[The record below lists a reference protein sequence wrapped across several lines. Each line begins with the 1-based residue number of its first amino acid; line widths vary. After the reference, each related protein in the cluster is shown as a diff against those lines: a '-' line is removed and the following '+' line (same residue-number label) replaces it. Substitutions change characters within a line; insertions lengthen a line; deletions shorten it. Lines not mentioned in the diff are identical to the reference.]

1 MTSIGNTGYTNL
13 ASQVLVLNKGKSPK
27 EYTPESFEVPVIDI
41 TPEFEARYSN
51 AKERA
56 KLKCENSVRWTSN
69 SLYKTDLKSPI
80 GYTVNKD
87 ALNKVRERLEKEGV
101 DPSRRTPTHEVTD
114 EQMDQ
119 LAEKYDF
126 EYLSLAGM
134 EDPEY
139 GNFLLDLAYMNVFS
153 LDEMDE
159 FFGVS
164 EINANH
170 QGYLYYIPDDG
181 SAPYCV
187 SAGDHHFTNRDDLLK
202 YVNDEYIRIKYPGRT
217 ESFYL
222 KMTEEYMAQAEERI
236 RVIHDFFDRA
246 SKYYENGFTNTVKP
260 KIEDVSGK
268 LKEDFGG
275 RM

>member
-101 DPSRRTPTHEVTD
+101 DPSRRTPTHEITD

-126 EYLSLAGM
+126 EYLSQAGM

-159 FFGVS
+159 LFGVS
-164 EINANH
+164 EFNANH
-170 QGYLYYIPDDG
+170 LCYTYVIHSGAGSYYVGANGQHFSSWDDVVK
-181 SAPYCV
+181 SI
-187 SAGDHHFTNRDDLLK
+187 
-202 YVNDEYIRIKYPGRT
+202 NDEYIRIKYPGRT
-217 ESFYL
+217 ENFYQ
-222 KMTEEYMAQAEERI
+222 KKTEEYMAQAEERI